1 MRGPARF
8 EPRIRLREKLLN
20 RARRRAM
27 MTDHAIDFQPVEMAS
42 PIGSDAGPFSWYHC
56 GPESQIEINLWEHR
70 HA

>member
-1 MRGPARF
+1 
-8 EPRIRLREKLLN
+8 
-20 RARRRAM
+20 M

-42 PIGSDAGPFSWYHC
+42 PIGSDAGPFSWCHC